1 MVLVVVKR
9 LYIILED
16 EEYDRLLKEK
26 GRRTWKE
33 FLFDLLELKRKVTEE
48 GELITKNALK
58 EPYLDLAKTLRKLGS
73 LIKIVYEERDYKYRE
88 DWEYEAAALLPLFV
102 AGEKLNEE
110 EKRELGVVAI
120 NALWQILDEL
130 YPSHSEELKWLAQ
143 ALRMLARGVDKVY
156 DLSIDNFIK
165 ARSRRRESTSSD

>member
-1 MVLVVVKR
+1 MKR
-9 LYIILED
+9 LHIILED
-16 EEYDRLLKEK
+16 NEYEEMVREK
-26 GRRTWKE
+26 GNKTWKE
-33 FLFDLLELKRKVTEE
+33 FFLELIKIKKDLSHRGGYVHRD
-48 GELITKNALK
+48 LIK
-58 EPYLDLAKTLRKLGS
+58 EPYVQQALALRYLGKLM
-73 LIKIVYEERDYKYRE
+73 KEEEEGLKFN
-88 DWEYEAAALLPLFV
+88 WEYEAAALLPLFV

-110 EKRELGVVAI
+110 EKRELGVIAI

-143 ALRMLARGVDKVY
+143 ALRMLAKGVDRVY